1 MCLQQLYSQILWC
14 KEFAE
19 AVLYDQNSDDKTPLQ
34 LAVEKG
40 HVK

>member
-1 MCLQQLYSQILWC
+1 MLWS

-19 AVLYDQNSDDKTPLQ
+19 AVFSDQNSDAKTPLQ

>member
-1 MCLQQLYSQILWC
+1 MLWS

-19 AVLYDQNSDDKTPLQ
+19 AVLYDRNADNKTPLQ